1 MKLIFFGTCGG
12 IQTRTNTNVSFLI
25 VDGELSILVDA
36 SGNPVHYLERA
47 GVDPRTLDILV
58 LTHTHTDHIYAL
70 PSLIHNLWLMK
81 REKPLSIISN
91 QFTLIKAQELCACF
105 SLLSKENLFQIDW
118 VKDNLGIIEL
128 FTVDHSTPTSGFKIK
143 SSTTAI
149 VYSSDTSPC
158 KRVIQEAE
166 GAKALIHEA
175 SNTSEFED
183 RLNSAGHSSGRQ
195 AGEVA
200 ARAGVETLFLC
211 HFDPQY
217 ANDSTELMVEAGI
230 SFNGKII
237 VPELFK
243 TYEV

>member
-12 IQTRTNTNVSFLI
+12 IQTRINTNVTFLI
-25 VDGELSILVDA
+25 VDQELSILVDA

-47 GVDPRTLDILV
+47 GIDPRTLDILL

-81 REKPLSIISN
+81 REKPLSIIAN
-91 QFTLIKAQELCACF
+91 QFTLAKAQELCTF
-105 SLLSKENLFQIDW
+105 FLLLSKENLFQIDW
-118 VKDNLGIIEL
+118 IKDNLSGIEL
-128 FTVDHSTPTSGFKIK
+128 FPVNHSTPTSGFKIK
-143 SSTTAI
+143 SSTTSI

-158 KRVIQEAE
+158 KRVIQEAK
-166 GAKALIHEA
+166 GAKTLIHEA

-195 AGEVA
+195 AGQVA
-200 ARAGVETLFLC
+200 SSAGVETLFLC

-217 ANDSTELMVEAGI
+217 ANDSTELIMEAGI
-230 SFNGKII
+230 AFDGKVIA
-237 VPELFK
+237 PELFK
-243 TYEV
+243 AYEV